1 MKMGKK
7 TMVVVAAFALAAAIA
22 LVGCGSSGASSAS
35 SSDASTS
42 ASAASESA
50 SAESASAESASAESA
65 SAESAEAESASA
77 ESAEASSESAASEE
91 AASEES
97 QPTIGSPL
105 TEDDVNN
112 IVANQGLGEVIAMEQ
127 GEGADGV
134 WYWEVTTRDANG
146 NEREWSIDPNG
157 NVSEI

>member
-1 MKMGKK
+1 MNRGKK
-7 TMVVVAAFALAAAIA
+7 AMIIVAAMALAATIA

-65 SAESAEAESASA
+65 EAESASA
-77 ESAEASSESAASEE
+77 ESAEAASESAASEE

-146 NEREWSIDPNG
+146 YEREWSIDPNG